1 MTKICNIIVYII
13 ETIMGDP
20 RLEFGALVCIGYAWC
35 WWAGLDE
42 IHYARDII
50 LWISLV
56 TVVFPRLGERK

>member
-1 MTKICNIIVYII
+1 MTKIFD
-13 ETIMGDP
+13 TIMDDP
-20 RLEFGALVCIGYAWC
+20 YLELITYICIGHAISGAIC

-42 IHYARDII
+42 IESARDII

>member
-1 MTKICNIIVYII
+1 MTKIFD
-13 ETIMGDP
+13 TIMGDP
-20 RLEFGALVCIGYAWC
+20 YPEFCTYICIGYAISGAIC

-50 LWISLV
+50 LWVSLV